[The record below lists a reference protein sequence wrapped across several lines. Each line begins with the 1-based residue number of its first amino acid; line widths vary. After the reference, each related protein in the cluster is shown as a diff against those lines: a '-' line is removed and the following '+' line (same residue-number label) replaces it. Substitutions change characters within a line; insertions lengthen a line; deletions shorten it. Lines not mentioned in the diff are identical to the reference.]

1 LASFFNLVTLVRHDE
16 ILSSTNLVRI
26 VYDAGIFR
34 QPRSTFGEEFD
45 EKWKRFVGDVN
56 VVDAKQKVLSGKKCF
71 YDLLVLKVNFTLF
84 FADSEIFFAKVQCKH
99 CLMLSVA

>member
-1 LASFFNLVTLVRHDE
+1 MVTLVSHYK
-16 ILSSTNLVRI
+16 IFSSTNLVRI

-34 QPRSTFGEEFD
+34 QPRSTLGEEFD

-71 YDLLVLKVNFTLF
+71 YDLFLKSMSPTFN
-84 FADSEIFFAKVQCKH
+84 
-99 CLMLSVA
+99 